1 MVYFHSIN
9 ILINKEY
16 YKFDALTEKFIISQ
30 SKLISFANLAEDC
43 VLKNATWITAGI
55 VTR

>member
-43 VLKNATWITAGI
+43 VLKNAT
-55 VTR
+55 